1 MKARISVL
9 LLYLASVRWEIR
21 QGDVVASLRRRGH
34 HLVIS
39 GVTLTEDGEYQCQVG
54 PTDRTPP
61 IWAAANVT
69 VLLAPTSIR
78 IVGWSDASVVEV
90 KAGAKLTLEC
100 LVTDARPP
108 ASVSWYM
115 NGVRVSPEQI
125 TQELEPSQ
133 LVRRW
138 SVRSQVVIEAKA
150 EDNGKQLAC
159 KAAHPALRRTPTPTL
174 QTSVTLSV
182 LRKASVSLSHVV
194 QDPAGV
200 PVISGYR
207 TGEILRAGERR
218 TLSCRSRGGNPR
230 PSLTWFRNGRVM
242 DDASARDAAG
252 TINTLELAVTAKED
266 GAVYEC
272 RVRNDVLEK
281 PLAANVTLTVYY
293 PSSYVSLAGPAH
305 VKVGEPISLTCETA
319 ESNPPS
325 SLTWVV
331 QGEVVQGVKERVSR
345 VSSGGWVTSSE
356 LTKYVVRSRRI
367 SEVVVEC
374 RALNPAIDR
383 VVKKTSIIDITQPP
397 GPPVLEGDIHSEV
410 VAGSTI
416 SLACTSKGGRP
427 RPVIRIYK
435 KDKLLP
441 TELMRGVGVTRARS
455 EVVVTPADNGVRV
468 TCEVSSPA
476 TTAPLATSTTL
487 AVFFAPWEVQGS
499 VSPSTVE
506 EGRVVTLSCKSSS
519 SLPESSITWRS
530 NNVTLEG
537 AGLKYSRGAFGGT
550 QTRSEL
556 RMRTSAADNGK
567 DIVCSADNGLG
578 SPVHTTLFLNVLHS
592 PVWVVRPKPIVDVL
606 EGTDV
611 VITAIATANP
621 GPLRYWWWRGKE
633 TLRGGDGKLRLGR
646 VSRKVSGNYTVTAYS
661 QRGAINATFYL
672 DVQYGPERVQADEH
686 VRIDRGSPL
695 AVTCSA
701 KGNPKPNLTW
711 SRRPQTPNSTERV
724 VGAGVGVVT
733 LRAASATKE
742 YTGVYLCRASNV
754 VSSAPPIRTR
764 VVVSREGS
772 DRSKRLWQL
781 PSSVGGRGWNR
792 ASRVPHAGGTST

>member
-1 MKARISVL
+1 MNILNERKMETASNGDQNTRGLSVWLSNYEYSFTPIIYMCTFYENSAKAYIVL
-9 LLYLASVRWEIR
+9 EVCFFGKNTRTCVAVKLWEILENFCSQTGNTR
-21 QGDVVASLRRRGH
+21 LRNIRWIAIPRFRRFERDVPGYPRYSYSGDPSLGQH

-108 ASVSWYM
+108 SSVTWYM
-115 NGVRVSPEQI
+115 NGVRVSP
-125 TQELEPSQ
+125 
-133 LVRRW
+133 
-138 SVRSQVVIEAKA
+138 
-150 EDNGKQLAC
+150 
-159 KAAHPALRRTPTPTL
+159 
-174 QTSVTLSV
+174 
-182 LRKASVSLSHVV
+182 
-194 QDPAGV
+194 DPAGM

-230 PSLTWFRNGRVM
+230 PSLTWYRNGHVM

-252 TINTLELAVTAKED
+252 TINTLELAVTAMED

-281 PLAANVTLTVYY
+281 PLSANVTLTVYY
-293 PSSYVSLAGPAH
+293 PSSSVSLAGPAH

-325 SLTWVV
+325 SLSWVV

-356 LTKYVVRSRRI
+356 LTQYVVRSRRI

-397 GPPVLEGDIHSEV
+397 GPPVLEGDMHSEV

-416 SLACTSKGGRP
+416 SLSCTSKGGRP
-427 RPVIRIYK
+427 RPIIRIYK
-435 KDKLLP
+435 KDQLLP
-441 TELMRGVGVTRARS
+441 SDVMRGVGVTRARS
-455 EVVVTPADNGVRV
+455 EVVVTPTDNGVRV

-476 TTAPLATSTTL
+476 TTTPLTTSTTL
-487 AVFFAPWEVQGS
+487 AVFFAPWEVQGN

-530 NNVTLEG
+530 DNVTLEG

-556 RMRTSAADNGK
+556 RLRTSAADNGK
-567 DIVCSADNGLG
+567 AIVCIADNGLG
-578 SPVHTTLFLNVLHS
+578 SPVQTKLYLNVLHP
-592 PVWVVRPKPIVDVL
+592 PVWVVRPPPIVAVL
-606 EGTDV
+606 EGVDV

-633 TLRGGDGKLRLGR
+633 TLLGGDGKLRLGR
-646 VSRKVSGNYTVTAYS
+646 VSRKLSGNYTVTAYS
-661 QRGAINATFYL
+661 QRGAINTTFYL
-672 DVQYGPERVQADEH
+672 DVQ
-686 VRIDRGSPL
+686 
-695 AVTCSA
+695 
-701 KGNPKPNLTW
+701 
-711 SRRPQTPNSTERV
+711 
-724 VGAGVGVVT
+724 
-733 LRAASATKE
+733 
-742 YTGVYLCRASNV
+742 
-754 VSSAPPIRTR
+754 
-764 VVVSREGS
+764 
-772 DRSKRLWQL
+772 
-781 PSSVGGRGWNR
+781 
-792 ASRVPHAGGTST
+792 

>member
-1 MKARISVL
+1 MAVHISPKLLRWLGKETQTTTKLSARKLICAERRMEMKRDGMRAIWMREQQRLETILTGNGKKNNGSGQPVH
-9 LLYLASVRWEIR
+9 IR
-21 QGDVVASLRRRGH
+21 DH
-34 HLVIS
+34 
-39 GVTLTEDGEYQCQVG
+39 TT
-54 PTDRTPP
+54 
-61 IWAAANVT
+61 
-69 VLLAPTSIR
+69 
-78 IVGWSDASVVEV
+78 
-90 KAGAKLTLEC
+90 K
-100 LVTDARPP
+100 
-108 ASVSWYM
+108 
-115 NGVRVSPEQI
+115 QI
-125 TQELEPSQ
+125 TQELAPSQ

-182 LRKASVSLSHVV
+182 LH
-194 QDPAGV
+194 PAGV

-397 GPPVLEGDIHSEV
+397 GPPVLEGDIHAEV

-487 AVFFAPWEVQGS
+487 AVFCKEMGYVKGLQFMLGCLGS
-499 VSPSTVE
+499 
-506 EGRVVTLSCKSSS
+506 
-519 SLPESSITWRS
+519 
-530 NNVTLEG
+530 
-537 AGLKYSRGAFGGT
+537 A
-550 QTRSEL
+550 
-556 RMRTSAADNGK
+556 RTS
-567 DIVCSADNGLG
+567 
-578 SPVHTTLFLNVLHS
+578 
-592 PVWVVRPKPIVDVL
+592 
-606 EGTDV
+606 
-611 VITAIATANP
+611 
-621 GPLRYWWWRGKE
+621 
-633 TLRGGDGKLRLGR
+633 
-646 VSRKVSGNYTVTAYS
+646 
-661 QRGAINATFYL
+661 
-672 DVQYGPERVQADEH
+672 
-686 VRIDRGSPL
+686 
-695 AVTCSA
+695 
-701 KGNPKPNLTW
+701 
-711 SRRPQTPNSTERV
+711 
-724 VGAGVGVVT
+724 
-733 LRAASATKE
+733 
-742 YTGVYLCRASNV
+742 
-754 VSSAPPIRTR
+754 
-764 VVVSREGS
+764 
-772 DRSKRLWQL
+772 
-781 PSSVGGRGWNR
+781 
-792 ASRVPHAGGTST
+792 

>member
-1 MKARISVL
+1 MAHASGTLTSGGWAVQLQKFRVKPESVEVTEGEDVRLRCVVENQQGKAQWTKDGFALGFERDVPGYPRYS
-9 LLYLASVRWEIR
+9 YS
-21 QGDVVASLRRRGH
+21 GDPALGQH

-108 ASVSWYM
+108 ASLSWYM

-182 LRKASVSLSHVV
+182 LH
-194 QDPAGV
+194 PAGV

-230 PSLTWFRNGRVM
+230 PSLTWYRNGRVM

-325 SLTWVV
+325 SLSWVV

-383 VVKKTSIIDITQPP
+383 VVKKTSIIDITREFEA
-397 GPPVLEGDIHSEV
+397 V
-410 VAGSTI
+410 
-416 SLACTSKGGRP
+416 SK
-427 RPVIRIYK
+427 
-435 KDKLLP
+435 
-441 TELMRGVGVTRARS
+441 
-455 EVVVTPADNGVRV
+455 
-468 TCEVSSPA
+468 
-476 TTAPLATSTTL
+476 PL
-487 AVFFAPWEVQGS
+487 
-499 VSPSTVE
+499 
-506 EGRVVTLSCKSSS
+506 
-519 SLPESSITWRS
+519 
-530 NNVTLEG
+530 
-537 AGLKYSRGAFGGT
+537 T
-550 QTRSEL
+550 Q
-556 RMRTSAADNGK
+556 
-567 DIVCSADNGLG
+567 
-578 SPVHTTLFLNVLHS
+578 LFH
-592 PVWVVRPKPIVDVL
+592 
-606 EGTDV
+606 
-611 VITAIATANP
+611 
-621 GPLRYWWWRGKE
+621 
-633 TLRGGDGKLRLGR
+633 
-646 VSRKVSGNYTVTAYS
+646 
-661 QRGAINATFYL
+661 
-672 DVQYGPERVQADEH
+672 
-686 VRIDRGSPL
+686 
-695 AVTCSA
+695 C
-701 KGNPKPNLTW
+701 
-711 SRRPQTPNSTERV
+711 
-724 VGAGVGVVT
+724 
-733 LRAASATKE
+733 
-742 YTGVYLCRASNV
+742 
-754 VSSAPPIRTR
+754 
-764 VVVSREGS
+764 
-772 DRSKRLWQL
+772 
-781 PSSVGGRGWNR
+781 
-792 ASRVPHAGGTST
+792 